1 MDEIIKEL
9 QKLGFSQYEC
19 KAYIGLLKHSP
30 VTGYEV
36 SKQTGV
42 PRSMIYEV
50 LGKLMDK
57 GAVHIVPS

>member
-50 LGKLMDK
+50 LGN
-57 GAVHIVPS
+57 G

>member
-19 KAYIGLLKHSP
+19 KAYIGLLKHYP

-36 SKQTGV
+36 SNKQAYPV
-42 PRSMIYEV
+42 R
-50 LGKLMDK
+50 
-57 GAVHIVPS
+57 